1 MKRIEAA
8 RILIDTIA
16 QAMGTDFQPLIDT
29 TDPDHP
35 VPISNEAFAALDSQK
50 LADIGEL
57 VTSENT
63 IANLVNG
70 LMARLGKHEIES
82 RPLADFLP
90 SIDVDPQEWG
100 GFMERT
106 RVGLGEI
113 LNDPMFSKTAGT
125 SYAEMEHTYY
135 DQETQSK
142 IFQEGKPILTPIS
155 IEREMLKDAFLSWD
169 KMDEYISAKQ
179 EQIRNTLRLA
189 LMALKRGLVNCAI
202 ARSDVTGT
210 AVHLITDA
218 VADGVLQQIAAPTL
232 ADPSAM
238 RNPTLKEAMRHPEWE
253 AYCLERMADVLGY
266 MRDPSTAFNDGSIVT
281 WSNERPRL
289 ILLQKFANSVKF
301 NVKANTFNPDE
312 IGIGEYD
319 TINSWQAI
327 DSVDSSS
334 GTAVHTYYDID
345 TLSAVNIKADA
356 VNQKIGQA
364 GAYNKSAIIGLAF
377 DRKAL
382 GLGLMRNKVT
392 SSYTAC
398 ADFWNMF
405 HHALYNAIFDPSYA
419 MVAFIAD

>member
-16 QAMGTDFQPLIDT
+16 QTMGDDFQPLMDT
-29 TDPDHP
+29 TQTPP
-35 VPISNEAFAALDSQK
+35 VPISNEAFAALDSQA
-50 LADIGEL
+50 LADIGKA
-57 VTSENT
+57 VTGEST
-63 IANLVNG
+63 ITNLVNG
-70 LMARLGKHEIES
+70 LIARLGKHEIEA
-82 RPLADFLP
+82 RGLDDFLP

-113 LNDPMFSKTAGT
+113 LNDPMFSKTAGQ
-125 SYAEMEHTYY
+125 SYAELEHTYFGQ
-135 DQETQSK
+135 DVQSR
-142 IFQEGKPILTPIS
+142 IFEEGKPIMCPIS

-179 EQIRNTLRLA
+179 TKIQATLTLA

-218 VADGVLQQIAAPTL
+218 VADGVLEQIAAPTQS
-232 ADPSAM
+232 DPSAM
-238 RNPTLKEAMRHPEWE
+238 RNPTFKEALQRPLWI
-253 AYCLERMADVLGY
+253 AYCLERIDDVMGY
-266 MRDPSTAFNDGSIVT
+266 MRDPSVAFNDGSMPT
-281 WSNERPRL
+281 WANERPRL
-289 ILLQKFANSVKF
+289 ILLKKFVTRAKF
-301 NVKANTFNPDE
+301 GVKANTFNPDQ
-312 IGIGEYD
+312 IGIGEFD

-327 DSVDSSS
+327 DDPTTS
-334 GTAVHTYYDID
+334 GGVTTHAYYDID
-345 TLSAVNIKADA
+345 TLSSISIKADA
-356 VNQKIGQA
+356 TNQKIGQA
-364 GAYNKSAIIGLAF
+364 GAYSQSGIIGLAF

-392 SSYTAC
+392 SSYTGS
-398 ADFWNMF
+398 ADFWNMW
-405 HHALYNAIFDPSYA
+405 HHALYNAVFDPSYA

>member
-16 QAMGTDFQPLIDT
+16 QTMGDDFQPLIDPT
-29 TDPDHP
+29 TQQ
-35 VPISNEAFAALDSQK
+35 PISNEAFAALDSQA
-50 LADIGEL
+50 LADIGKA
-57 VTSENT
+57 VTGETT
-63 IANLVNG
+63 ITNLVNG
-70 LMARLGKHEIES
+70 LIARLGKHEIEA
-82 RPLADFLP
+82 RGLDDFLP

-113 LNDPMFSKTAGT
+113 LNDPMFSKTAGQ
-125 SYAEMEHTYY
+125 SYAELEHTYFGQ
-135 DQETQSK
+135 DVQSR
-142 IFQEGKPILTPIS
+142 IFEEGKPIMCPIS

-179 EQIRNTLRLA
+179 TKIQATLTLA

-202 ARSDVTGT
+202 ARSDISGT

-218 VADGVLQQIAAPTL
+218 VAEGVLEQIAAPTE

-238 RNPTLKEAMRHPEWE
+238 RNPTFKEAIQNPLWI
-253 AYCLERMADVLGY
+253 AYCLERIDDVMGY
-266 MRDPSTAFNDGSIVT
+266 MRDPSVAFNDGSMPT

-289 ILLQKFANSVKF
+289 ILLKKFVNRAKF
-301 NVKANTFNPDE
+301 GVKANTFNPE
-312 IGIGEYD
+312 QIGIGDFD

-327 DSVDSSS
+327 DDPDTT
-334 GTAVHTYYDID
+334 GATPVHAYYDLD
-345 TLSAVNIKADA
+345 TLSSISIAANEAA
-356 VNQKIGQA
+356 KIGQST
-364 GAYNKSAIIGLAF
+364 AYEQSGIIGLAF

-392 SSYTAC
+392 SSYTGS
-398 ADFWNMF
+398 ADFWNMW

>member
-16 QAMGTDFQPLIDT
+16 QTMGDDFQPLMDT
-29 TDPDHP
+29 TQTPP
-35 VPISNEAFAALDSQK
+35 VPISNEAFAALDSQA
-50 LADIGEL
+50 LADIGKA
-57 VTSENT
+57 VTGEST
-63 IANLVNG
+63 ITNLVNG
-70 LMARLGKHEIES
+70 LIARLGKHEIEA
-82 RPLADFLP
+82 RGLDDFLP

-113 LNDPMFSKTAGT
+113 LNDPMFSKTAGQ
-125 SYAEMEHTYY
+125 SYAELEHTYFGQ
-135 DQETQSK
+135 DVQSR
-142 IFQEGKPILTPIS
+142 IFEEGKPIMCPIS

-179 EQIRNTLRLA
+179 TKIQATLTLA

-218 VADGVLQQIAAPTL
+218 VADGVLEQIAAPTQ
-232 ADPSAM
+232 ADPSAK
-238 RNPTLKEAMRHPEWE
+238 RNPTFKEALQSPLWI
-253 AYCLERMADVLGY
+253 AYCLERIDDVMGY
-266 MRDPSTAFNDGSIVT
+266 MRDPSVAFNDGSMPT
-281 WSNERPRL
+281 WANERPRL
-289 ILLQKFANSVKF
+289 ILLKKFVTRAKF
-301 NVKANTFNPDE
+301 GVKANTFNPDQ
-312 IGIGEYD
+312 IGIGDFD

-327 DSVDSSS
+327 DDPTTSQGV
-334 GTAVHTYYDID
+334 TTHAYYDID
-345 TLSAVNIKADA
+345 TLSSISIAADA
-356 VNQKIGQA
+356 TNQKIGQA
-364 GAYNKSAIIGLAF
+364 GAYSQSGIIGLAF

-392 SSYTAC
+392 SSYTGS
-398 ADFWNMF
+398 ADFWNMW
-405 HHALYNAIFDPSYA
+405 HHALYNAVFDPSYA

>member
-1 MKRIEAA
+1 MKRIESA

-16 QAMGTDFQPLIDT
+16 QTMGDDFQPLMDT
-29 TDPDHP
+29 TQEPP

-50 LADIGEL
+50 LADIGKA
-57 VTSENT
+57 VTGEST
-63 IANLVNG
+63 ITNLVNG
-70 LMARLGKHEIES
+70 LIARLGKHEIEA
-82 RPLADFLP
+82 RGLDDFLP

-113 LNDPMFSKTAGT
+113 LNDPMFAKTAGE
-125 SYAEMEHTYY
+125 SYAELEHTYFGQ
-135 DQETQSK
+135 DVQSR
-142 IFQEGKPILTPIS
+142 IFEEGKPIMCPIS

-179 EQIRNTLRLA
+179 TKIQATLTLA

-218 VADGVLQQIAAPTL
+218 VADGVLEQIAAPTQ
-232 ADPSAM
+232 ADPDAK
-238 RNPTLKEAMRHPEWE
+238 RNPTFKEALRDPNWI
-253 AYCLERMADVLGY
+253 AYCLERIDDVMGY
-266 MRDPSTAFNDGSIVT
+266 MRDPSVAFNDGSMPT

-289 ILLQKFANSVKF
+289 ILLKKFVTRAKF
-301 NVKANTFNPDE
+301 GVKANTFNVDQ
-312 IGIGEYD
+312 IGIGDYD

-327 DSVDSSS
+327 DDPTTEGGS
-334 GTAVHTYYDID
+334 TVHAYYDID
-345 TLSAVNIKADA
+345 TLSSISIAADA
-356 VNQKIGQA
+356 TNQKIGQA
-364 GAYNKSAIIGLAF
+364 GAYSQSGIIGLAF

-392 SSYTAC
+392 SSYTGS
-398 ADFWNMF
+398 ADFWNMW
-405 HHALYNAIFDPSYA
+405 HHALYNAVFDPSYA

>member
-16 QAMGTDFQPLIDT
+16 QTMGDDFQPLMDT
-29 TDPDHP
+29 TQTPP
-35 VPISNEAFAALDSQK
+35 APISNEAFAALDSQA
-50 LADIGEL
+50 LADIGKA
-57 VTSENT
+57 VTGEST
-63 IANLVNG
+63 ITNLVNG
-70 LMARLGKHEIES
+70 LIARLGKHEIEA
-82 RPLADFLP
+82 RGLDDFLP

-113 LNDPMFSKTAGT
+113 LNDPMFSKTAGQ
-125 SYAEMEHTYY
+125 SYAELEHTYFGQ
-135 DQETQSK
+135 DVQSR
-142 IFQEGKPILTPIS
+142 IFEEGKPIMCPIS

-179 EQIRNTLRLA
+179 TKIQATLTLA

-218 VADGVLQQIAAPTL
+218 VADGVLEQIAAPTQ
-232 ADPSAM
+232 ADPSAK
-238 RNPTLKEAMRHPEWE
+238 RNPTFKEALQSPLWI
-253 AYCLERMADVLGY
+253 AYCLERIDDVMGY
-266 MRDPSTAFNDGSIVT
+266 MRDPSVAFNDGSMPT
-281 WSNERPRL
+281 WANERPRL
-289 ILLQKFANSVKF
+289 ILLKKFVTRAKF
-301 NVKANTFNPDE
+301 GVKANTFNPDQ
-312 IGIGEYD
+312 IGIGDFD

-327 DSVDSSS
+327 DDPTTS
-334 GTAVHTYYDID
+334 GGVTTHAYYDID
-345 TLSAVNIKADA
+345 TLSSISIAADA
-356 VNQKIGQA
+356 TNQKIGQA
-364 GAYNKSAIIGLAF
+364 GAYSQSGIIGLAF

-392 SSYTAC
+392 SSYTGS
-398 ADFWNMF
+398 ADFWNMW
-405 HHALYNAIFDPSYA
+405 HHALYNAVFDPSYA

>member
-16 QAMGTDFQPLIDT
+16 QTMGDDFQPLIDPET
-29 TDPDHP
+29 EQ
-35 VPISNEAFAALDSQK
+35 PISNEAFAALDSQA
-50 LADIGEL
+50 LADIGKA
-57 VTSENT
+57 VTGETT
-63 IANLVNG
+63 ITNLVNG
-70 LMARLGKHEIES
+70 LISRLGKHEIEA
-82 RPLADFLP
+82 RGLDDFLP
-90 SIDVDPQEWG
+90 SLDVDPQEWG

-113 LNDPMFSKTAGT
+113 LDDPMFSKTAGQ
-125 SYAEMEHTYY
+125 SYAELEHTYFGQ
-135 DQETQSK
+135 DVQSR
-142 IFQEGKPILTPIS
+142 IFEEGKPIMCPLS

-179 EQIRNTLRLA
+179 TKIQATLTLA

-218 VADGVLQQIAAPTL
+218 VADGVLEQIAAPTQ
-232 ADPSAM
+232 ADPSAK
-238 RNPTLKEAMRHPEWE
+238 RNPTFKEAIQNPLWI
-253 AYCLERMADVLGY
+253 AYCLERIADVMGY
-266 MRDPSTAFNDGSIVT
+266 MRDPSKAFNDGSMPT
-281 WSNERPRL
+281 WANERPRL
-289 ILLQKFANSVKF
+289 ILLQKFVNRAKF
-301 NVKANTFNPDE
+301 GVKANTFNPDQ

-327 DSVDSSS
+327 EDVDADTS
-334 GTAVHTYYDID
+334 AHKYYDLD
-345 TLSAVNIKADA
+345 TLSAISIAADA
-356 VNQKIGQA
+356 TNQKIGQA
-364 GAYNKSAIIGLAF
+364 GAYEQSGIIGLAF

-392 SSYTAC
+392 SSYTGS
-398 ADFWNMF
+398 ADFWNMW
-405 HHALYNAIFDPSYA
+405 HHALYNAVFDPSYA